1 MARNKVIS
9 INAHAEVKNKLLQAV
24 GQVLA
29 SVGFNDCTAER
40 VAQKAGVQQVNIE
53 RFFGDVQGL
62 VSVYAESGEFWPPTA
77 ELFTETD
84 PQFEALSPEQHIAAF
99 FKSLIRCLRRR
110 PQTLDILAWEGVQR
124 NELSQRLEDVRVRTA
139 LEYFEHL
146 EGNIAEDIDLTAIVA
161 LLAAAVMYLGV
172 QSCTARSFGGIDL
185 HSDQGWHRIEQTIT
199 LLMQGSLTT

>member
-62 VSVYAESGEFWPPTA
+62 VSVYAESGEFWPPTS

-172 QSCTARSFGGIDL
+172 QSCTTRSFGGIDL